1 MNFESL
7 VNHANINDMLGL
19 EIWRS
24 ATAKF
29 TTPKLADTI
38 RRIRKARFGTRC
50 VPNS

>member
-1 MNFESL
+1 MPIL
-7 VNHANINDMLGL
+7 DYDMLGL